1 MMELGVLSRVEPI
14 DFRKELNDEQ
24 YRAVTSPLGP
34 ALVLAGA
41 GSGKTRTLTYRVAWL
56 LSQGVKP
63 WEILLLTFTN
73 KAAKE
78 MLHRV
83 EELTGVPAHHFWG
96 GTFHHVGQR
105 ILRLHGE
112 KIGLGKNFNILD
124 AGEADS
130 LLNEVVR
137 DKDPY
142 FLKNKDNPKVRVV
155 GEIIS
160 YARNTCQSIEE
171 VIKEH
176 YPYFEHLIELIPI
189 FFREYQERKLKQ
201 QVLDYDDLL
210 EGLLKLLR
218 ENEDIAQMYQLRFKS
233 VLVDEYQDTNKI
245 QSSIIEILAANHQ
258 IMAVGDDAQCIY
270 TWRGADFENIMF
282 FPQRHPGTNI
292 YKIETNYR
300 STPDILEFANG
311 ILEGQ
316 SEGEGY
322 GKKLKAVRGRKQK
335 PYFVTTMDTRH
346 QAQFVYKRIQGAL
359 GEGYR
364 YSDIAVLY
372 RAHFHAM
379 DLQMELSKCGVP
391 YQITSGVRFFEQA
404 HVRDFVAQL
413 RFASNPMDEGA
424 FCRIV
429 CLLPKVGEKTAGKI
443 LEVARVIA
451 AKENISVFKGLEKE
465 EVLKKVP
472 EVAREAWIDFV
483 YTLQDLAEG
492 INRLS
497 PAESV
502 KLAIEGW
509 YGDYLKNLY
518 TNWRSRQDDL
528 ESLEG
533 FASRYETMPDLL
545 AQLVLLNSETSDRSV
560 EIGENCVRL
569 TTIHQ
574 AKGLEFPIVFII
586 GVADS
591 LFPLKRAIE
600 EDNIEEERRLFYVA
614 VTRAKDEL
622 YMSYPKVTMQGG
634 PPTLLRPSRF
644 ISEIPVEHYE
654 MLRYGG
660 R

>member
-1 MMELGVLSRVEPI
+1 MEAGTLNTISCI
-14 DFRKELNDEQ
+14 DFKADLNDEQ
-24 YRAVTSPLGP
+24 YRAVTSPLEP

-56 LSQGVKP
+56 LTQGVKP

-83 EELTGVPAHHFWG
+83 EELTGVPAHQFWG

-105 ILRLHGE
+105 ILRVYGDR
-112 KIGLGKNFNILD
+112 IGLAKNFNILD

-142 FLKNKDNPKVRVV
+142 FLKNKENPKVRVV
-155 GEIIS
+155 GDIIS
-160 YARNTCQSIEE
+160 YARNTCRSIGDVIEE
-171 VIKEH
+171 Q
-176 YPYFEHLIELIPI
+176 YPYFQHLIELILS
-189 FFREYQERKLKQ
+189 FYGEYQSRKLKQ

-210 EGLLKLLR
+210 ECLLKLLR
-218 ENEDIAQMYQLRFKS
+218 ENKDVAESYQSRFKGI
-233 VLVDEYQDTNKI
+233 LVDEYQDTNKL
-245 QSSIIEILAANHQ
+245 QSSIIDLLGVNHQ

-270 TWRGADFENIMF
+270 TWRGADFENIMSF
-282 FPQRHPGTNI
+282 SQRHPGTNI

-300 STPDILEFANG
+300 STPDILEFANSV
-311 ILEGQ
+311 LEGQ
-316 SEGEGY
+316 PKTQGY
-322 GKKLKAVRGRKQK
+322 SKKLKAVRARRKK

-346 QAQFVYKRIQGAL
+346 QAQFVLKRIQGVL
-359 GEGYR
+359 QEGYKL
-364 YSDIAVLY
+364 SDIAVLY

-379 DLQMELSKCGVP
+379 DLQMELSKQQIA

-413 RFASNPMDEGA
+413 RFASNPLDIGA
-424 FCRIV
+424 FSRVI
-429 CLLPKVGEKTAGKI
+429 CLLPKVGEKTAERI
-443 LEVARVIA
+443 LQIA
-451 AKENISVFKGLEKE
+451 QEIAQKENITIFKALEKE
-465 EVLKKVP
+465 AVTKKVP
-472 EVAREAWIDFV
+472 EVAREGWTDFV

-492 INRLS
+492 IDTLK
-497 PAESV
+497 PAECI
-502 KLAIEGW
+502 KLAVDGW
-509 YGDYLKNLY
+509 YGDYLKTLY

-533 FASRYETMPDLL
+533 FAARYETMPELL

-560 EIGENCVRL
+560 EIGENSIRL

-586 GVADS
+586 GAAEM

-600 EDNIEEERRLFYVA
+600 EDNIDEERRLFYVA

-622 YMSYPKVTMQGG
+622 YISYPKVTMQGG
-634 PPTLLRPSRF
+634 PPTLLKPSRF
-644 ISEIPVEHYE
+644 VSEVDAERYE
-654 MLRYGG
+654 VLRFGG

>member
-1 MMELGVLSRVEPI
+1 MMEQGVLNVAVPI

-56 LSQGVKP
+56 LSEGIKP

-78 MLHRV
+78 MLQRV
-83 EELTGVPAHHFWG
+83 EELTGVAAHHFWG
-96 GTFHHVGQR
+96 GTFHHVSQR
-105 ILRLHGE
+105 ILRSHGE
-112 KIGLGKNFNILD
+112 RIGLGKNFNILD

-130 LLNEVVR
+130 VLSEVVR
-137 DKDPY
+137 DVDPY

-160 YARNTCQSIEE
+160 YARNTCQPISN
-171 VIKEH
+171 VINEQ
-176 YPYFEHLIELIPI
+176 YPYFEHLIEWIPK
-189 FFREYQERKLKQ
+189 FYNEYQARKLKQ

-210 EGLLKLLR
+210 EMLLKLLR
-218 ENEDIAQMYQLRFKS
+218 ENKDVAELYQSRFKS

-245 QSSIIEILAANHQ
+245 QSSIIELLAVNHQ

-282 FPQRHPGTNI
+282 FPQRHPGTQI

-300 STPDILEFANG
+300 STPDILEFANS

-316 SEGEGY
+316 SSDQGY
-322 GKKLKAVRGRKQK
+322 NKKLKAVRARRQK
-335 PYFVTTMDTRH
+335 PYFVTTMDAKH
-346 QAQFVYKRIQGAL
+346 QAQFVLKRIQGAL
-359 GEGYR
+359 SEGYR

-379 DLQMELSKCGVP
+379 DLQMELSRIGMP

-413 RFASNPMDEGA
+413 RFASNPLDVGA

-429 CLLPKVGEKTAGKI
+429 CLLPKVGEKTAAKI
-443 LEVARVIA
+443 LEIANEVAK
-451 AKENISVFKGLEKE
+451 KENISVFKALEKE
-465 EVLKKVP
+465 VVVKKVP

-492 INRLS
+492 IATSS

-560 EIGENCVRL
+560 EIGENSLRL

-586 GVADS
+586 GAADTM
-591 LFPLKRAIE
+591 FPLKRAIE
-600 EDNIEEERRLFYVA
+600 EDNIDEERRLFYVA

-622 YMSYPKVTMQGG
+622 YISYPKVTIQGG
-634 PPTLLRPSRF
+634 PPTLLKPSRF
-644 ISEIPVEHYE
+644 VSAIPEGQYQ
-654 MLRYGG
+654 MLRYGVK
-660 R
+660 